1 MTKKENT
8 NQLKKNT
15 LMTKKNDEIDE
26 VIILL
31 KEIKDLLETR
41 LKKPIDTSI
50 FHSKD

>member
-8 NQLKKNT
+8 NQLKKKQ
-15 LMTKKNDEIDE
+15 LKTKNNEIDE

-31 KEIKDLLETR
+31 KEIKELLETR

-50 FHSKD
+50 FHSKE